1 MTLFDYWAGWV
12 VHYFLL
18 KSCMVNELTKIN
30 DDDGALFVDS
40 HEERDLVDKPDRRD
54 RIRNR
59 IETGKVD

>member
-1 MTLFDYWAGWV
+1 
-12 VHYFLL
+12 
-18 KSCMVNELTKIN
+18 MVNELTKIN